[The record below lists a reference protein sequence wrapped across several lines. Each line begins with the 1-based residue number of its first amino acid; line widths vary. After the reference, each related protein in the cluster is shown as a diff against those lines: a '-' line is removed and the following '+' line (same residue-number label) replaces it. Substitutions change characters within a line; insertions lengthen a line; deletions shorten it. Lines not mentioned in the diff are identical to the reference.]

1 MDVLDIDGRASYVA
15 YAPMVT
21 VGWSFFTIL
30 PQEDVEKPAKDLTM
44 TITGLTDQ
52 SVGEAVDLA
61 DGVQKKLILLFF
73 LALAL
78 ALAAAIVLSR
88 LIVRPI
94 RKLTRAVA
102 NVRGED
108 LDFRWDMDTG
118 DETQVLADSFRSLTE
133 RMKTYIDNIKRI
145 TAERERIGA
154 ELNVAAQ
161 IQADMLPCIFPPFP
175 ARLDF
180 DIYAHMSPAKEVGG
194 DFYDFFLLDDDYLAL
209 VMADV
214 SGKGVP
220 AALFMVISKTLIKDH
235 AQITRSPKI
244 ILETVNN
251 ILMENNAEDMFVTVW
266 LGIMEISTGKITAAN
281 AGHEYPVV
289 KGADGEFTLIK
300 DKHGVVVGAMEDIR
314 YRQYEMQLEP
324 GGCLFLYTDGIPEAT
339 NAREEMF
346 GTDRMLEALNL
357 EPDAN
362 PERLLSNVLNSVNNF
377 VGSAPQFDD
386 MTMLALKRAP
396 KDPDG
401 EDPIA

>member
-1 MDVLDIDGRASYVA
+1 
-15 YAPMVT
+15 
-21 VGWSFFTIL
+21 
-30 PQEDVEKPAKDLTM
+30 
-44 TITGLTDQ
+44 
-52 SVGEAVDLA
+52 
-61 DGVQKKLILLFF
+61 
-73 LALAL
+73 
-78 ALAAAIVLSR
+78 
-88 LIVRPI
+88 
-94 RKLTRAVA
+94 
-102 NVRGED
+102 
-108 LDFRWDMDTG
+108 
-118 DETQVLADSFRSLTE
+118 
-133 RMKTYIDNIKRI
+133 
-145 TAERERIGA
+145 
-154 ELNVAAQ
+154 
-161 IQADMLPCIFPPFP
+161 MLPCIFPPFP